1 MTWKEFK
8 ACIDAEGVEDSDTIK
23 FIQLEGDKFE
33 FRTTTLRI
41 RGRRTEGEPEDSES
55 TDSG

>member
-23 FIQLEGDKFE
+23 FIQLEGDMFE
-33 FRTTTLRI
+33 FRTMTLRI
-41 RGRRTEGEPEDSES
+41 RVSRTVGEPEESES